1 MVRTQSQAPRDGAPA
16 LLVQLTDCHL
26 FGEAETSMLGVNTDA
41 SLRAVLGQI
50 EADHKHPDLVLATGD
65 LSQDG
70 EVAAYQR
77 LAGMLQASPA
87 LAGARIR
94 CLPGNHDAPDTLR
107 RALPA
112 WSEPVTDV
120 GAWRVICLDT
130 TVPGS
135 NGGHLPDSQL
145 DLLESALAEA
155 PERPALVAT
164 HHNAMPI
171 THWHDTMMID
181 NPQRLFQLLARWPQA
196 RVLLWGHVHHEFD
209 RRRHNLRILATP
221 STCFQ
226 FSVRDGRHVV
236 DGKAPGY
243 RWIKLYKDGSLA
255 TGVRRVQEPQ
265 TVNAAE
271 VARVA

>member
-1 MVRTQSQAPRDGAPA
+1 M
-16 LLVQLTDCHL
+16 
-26 FGEAETSMLGVNTDA
+26 
-41 SLRAVLGQI
+41 
-50 EADHKHPDLVLATGD
+50 
-65 LSQDG
+65 
-70 EVAAYQR
+70 
-77 LAGMLQASPA
+77 
-87 LAGARIR
+87 
-94 CLPGNHDAPDTLR
+94 
-107 RALPA
+107 
-112 WSEPVTDV
+112 
-120 GAWRVICLDT
+120 
-130 TVPGS
+130 PGS

-196 RVLLWGHVHHEFD
+196 RVLLWATCIMVD
-209 RRRHNLRILATP
+209 RRRHNLRILAHALDLL
-221 STCFQ
+221 Q

-255 TGVRRVQEPQ
+255 TGVRQVQEPA
-265 TVNAAE
+265 VNAAE
-271 VARVA
+271 AARAA

>member
-1 MVRTQSQAPRDGAPA
+1 M
-16 LLVQLTDCHL
+16 QLTDCHL

-50 EADHKHPDLVLATGD
+50 EADHKRPDLVLATGD

-181 NPQRLFQLLARWPQA
+181 NPQRLFQLLARWA
-196 RVLLWGHVHHEFD
+196 RACCGATCIMNSIVAGTICASWPRPRPASSSACATAGTWSTA
-209 RRRHNLRILATP
+209 RRRAT
-221 STCFQ
+221 
-226 FSVRDGRHVV
+226 
-236 DGKAPGY
+236 
-243 RWIKLYKDGSLA
+243 DGSSC
-255 TGVRRVQEPQ
+255 TRMVRWRPACGGCR
-265 TVNAAE
+265 NLP
-271 VARVA
+271 

>member
-1 MVRTQSQAPRDGAPA
+1 
-16 LLVQLTDCHL
+16 
-26 FGEAETSMLGVNTDA
+26 MLGVNTDA

-50 EADHKHPDLVLATGD
+50 EADHKRPDLVLATGD

-70 EVAAYQR
+70 EVAPPTSAWPACCRPARRWRPHPLSARQPRRARHAAPRAAR
-77 LAGMLQASPA
+77 LERAGDRC
-87 LAGARIR
+87 GRVARH
-94 CLPGNHDAPDTLR
+94 LPGHHRARLQR
-107 RALPA
+107 RTPA
-112 WSEPVTDV
+112 D
-120 GAWRVICLDT
+120 
-130 TVPGS
+130 
-135 NGGHLPDSQL
+135 NQL

-181 NPQRLFQLLARWPQA
+181 NPQRLFQLLARCRRA
-196 RVLLWGHVHHEFD
+196 LLWGHVHHEFD

-243 RWIKLYKDGSLA
+243 RWIKLYRDGSLA
-255 TGVRRVQEPQ
+255 TGVVQEPA
-265 TVNAAE
+265 VNAAE
-271 VARVA
+271 AARRLKDADRPRRTSLVRSARGCESRAQKSGHRYTGAPQASVS